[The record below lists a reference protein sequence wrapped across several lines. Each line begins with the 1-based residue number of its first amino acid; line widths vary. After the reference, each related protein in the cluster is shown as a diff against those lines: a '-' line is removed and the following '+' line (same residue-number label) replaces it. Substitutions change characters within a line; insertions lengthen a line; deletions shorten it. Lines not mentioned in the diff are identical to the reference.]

1 MVLKDKK
8 TKITFHN
15 GILTIGG
22 TIIEVVYEDSHIFFD
37 FGSEYNPSA
46 SFQPSNLQELLDEKL
61 VPYLNNMYDPSIEL
75 KGYKSSEDNF
85 KHTAVFL
92 SHMHLDHSKIINY
105 LNPSIPLYT
114 LEGTKSLLNTLNIND
129 DFLFPLH
136 NKKDSNTREIIG
148 VKENEVIEVGKI
160 KVKVMPV
167 DHDAYG
173 ACGLL
178 IKTPDLVI
186 SYTGDIRLHGYRKE
200 DTLKFCKE
208 SENCDVLLIEGVT
221 VSFKDFEDED
231 DEIIW
236 VSKSEIKRDAEEL
249 KRLGAELVDLGKNA
263 LDKIPLDTDLR
274 DAIELAQRIKKEGR
288 RRQLQLIGKMLRNRD
303 VDPIRQALD
312 KLKNRHNQQVALF
325 HKLEQIRD
333 RLIDDGDDAVA
344 EVLNLWPDADRQ
356 QLRSLIRNAKK
367 EKEGNKPPKSA
378 RLIFQ
383 YLRELAENEG

>member
-1 MVLKDKK
+1 M
-8 TKITFHN
+8 TKQP
-15 GILTIGG
+15 
-22 TIIEVVYEDSHIFFD
+22 EDW
-37 FGSEYNPSA
+37 
-46 SFQPSNLQELLDEKL
+46 LDD
-61 VPYLNNMYDPSIEL
+61 VP
-75 KGYKSSEDNF
+75 G
-85 KHTAVFL
+85 
-92 SHMHLDHSKIINY
+92 
-105 LNPSIPLYT
+105 
-114 LEGTKSLLNTLNIND
+114 D
-129 DFLFPLH
+129 D
-136 NKKDSNTREIIG
+136 
-148 VKENEVIEVGKI
+148 V
-160 KVKVMPV
+160 
-167 DHDAYG
+167 
-173 ACGLL
+173 
-178 IKTPDLVI
+178 
-186 SYTGDIRLHGYRKE
+186 
-200 DTLKFCKE
+200 
-208 SENCDVLLIEGVT
+208 
-221 VSFKDFEDED
+221 EDED

-249 KRLGAELVDLGKNA
+249 KRLGAELVDWENA

-333 RLIDDGDDAVA
+333 RLIDDGDDAIA